1 MTTSIHNIIETTIRN
16 SNKTSMNILYRDTS
30 SSITPLLLME
40 SKRLNFIKTSGISEE
55 ILDIGYSAYFTN
67 DYLETNR
74 QHKAI
79 SNMMHVHSVIPFLDL
94 PLGLL
99 KKEDLIILRQN
110 LSHSKKICFNKLIY
124 DVWKEHLDITQIK
137 PGIPE
142 FDFNDSKDRKSIIVI
157 SESNR
162 KQARS
167 LCSQIREIAKDTGLL
182 VDLASLS
189 IKNIMTMLGQYKIAI
204 ILDNSLYALLA
215 MASGCSVISTTPFYD
230 ETVTYNNSDE
240 LNRAISEAFNGF
252 DIIKNKEISVKTIE
266 EHNFEIFD
274 KQLDKLIIDLTKEP
288 FIL

>member
-1 MTTSIHNIIETTIRN
+1 
-16 SNKTSMNILYRDTS
+16 
-30 SSITPLLLME
+30 ME
-40 SKRLNFIKTSGISEE
+40 SKLLNFIKTSNISEE
-55 ILDIGYSAYFTN
+55 ILNIGYSAYFTN

-74 QHKAI
+74 QHKVI

-124 DVWKEHLDITQIK
+124 NVWKEHLDITQIK

-142 FDFNDSKDRKSIIVI
+142 FEFNDSKDRKSIIVI
-157 SESNR
+157 SESNK

-167 LCSQIREIAKDTGLL
+167 LCSQIREIAQDAGLL

-189 IKNIMTMLGQYKIAI
+189 IKNIMTMLGQYKVAI
-204 ILDNSLYALLA
+204 ILDNSLYSLLA
-215 MASGCSVISTTPFYD
+215 MASGCSVISSIPFYD
-230 ETVTYNNSDE
+230 ETVTYNTSDE
-240 LNRAISEAFNGF
+240 LNKAISETFNGF
-252 DIIKNKEISVKTIE
+252 DIVKNKEIRAKTIE
-266 EHNFEIFD
+266 EYNFEIFD
-274 KQLDKLIIDLTKEP
+274 KELYKLIIDLTKEP

>member
-1 MTTSIHNIIETTIRN
+1 
-16 SNKTSMNILYRDTS
+16 
-30 SSITPLLLME
+30 ME
-40 SKRLNFIKTSGISEE
+40 SKRLNFIKTSGISDE

-110 LSHSKKICFNKLIY
+110 LSRSKKICFNKLIY

-142 FDFNDSKDRKSIIVI
+142 FNFNDSKDRKSIIVI
-157 SESNR
+157 SESNK

-182 VDLASLS
+182 ADLASLS

-215 MASGCSVISTTPFYD
+215 MASGCSVISAIPFYD

-240 LNRAISEAFNGF
+240 LNKAISETFNGF
-252 DIIKNKEISVKTIE
+252 DIIKNKEISAKTIE

-274 KQLDKLIIDLTKEP
+274 KELNKLIIDLTKEP

>member
-1 MTTSIHNIIETTIRN
+1 MTTNIHNIIETTIRN
-16 SNKTSMNILYRDTS
+16 SNKSSMNILYSDTI

-40 SKRLNFIKTSGISEE
+40 SKLLNFIKTSNISEE
-55 ILDIGYSAYFTN
+55 ILNIGYSAYFTN

-74 QHKAI
+74 QHKVI

-124 DVWKEHLDITQIK
+124 NVWKEHLDITQIK

-142 FDFNDSKDRKSIIVI
+142 FEFNDSKDRKSIIVI
-157 SESNR
+157 SESNK

-167 LCSQIREIAKDTGLL
+167 LCSQIREIAQDAGLL

-189 IKNIMTMLGQYKIAI
+189 IKNIMTMLGQYKVAI
-204 ILDNSLYALLA
+204 ILDNSLYSLLA
-215 MASGCSVISTTPFYD
+215 MASGCSVISSIPFYD
-230 ETVTYNNSDE
+230 ETVTYNTSDE
-240 LNRAISEAFNGF
+240 LNKAISETFNGF
-252 DIIKNKEISVKTIE
+252 DIVKNKEIRAKTIE
-266 EHNFEIFD
+266 EYNFEIFD
-274 KQLDKLIIDLTKEP
+274 KELYKLIIDLTKEP